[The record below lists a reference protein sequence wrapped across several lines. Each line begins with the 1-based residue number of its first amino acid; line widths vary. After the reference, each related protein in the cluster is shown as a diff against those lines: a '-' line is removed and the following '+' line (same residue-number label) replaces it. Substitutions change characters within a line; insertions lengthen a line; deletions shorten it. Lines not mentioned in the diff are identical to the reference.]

1 MRWQFSDHF
10 SHAGGAAATRG
21 CPAERAGNVV
31 APRRPRGGMERF
43 ALPEDHSTHEV
54 LKAVFHHY
62 CRFGRTSASGKSEQR
77 LDNVNWAKLCNQT
90 PDLYTKYFTKSDTD
104 IIFSHA
110 VAHGERRLDYN
121 HFLEALYQ
129 MALRKYPECD
139 PMTAFANL
147 LAEHVLGLVAEEGHA
162 RGTVDR
168 ILGDLTRPAPAAAA

>member
-1 MRWQFSDHF
+1 MWWNVVVVE
-10 SHAGGAAATRG
+10 AGG
-21 CPAERAGNVV
+21 
-31 APRRPRGGMERF
+31 GGRSSAIMSERF

-90 PDLYTKYFTKSDTD
+90 PDLYTKHFTKSDTD

-110 VAHGERRLDYN
+110 APHGERRLDYN

-139 PMTAFANL
+139 PTSAFANL
-147 LAEHVLGLVAEEGHA
+147 PAEHILGLVGADEGGDA
-162 RGTVDR
+162 AKGTVSR
-168 ILGDLTRPAPAAAA
+168 IIDDLTRPAATATAAA